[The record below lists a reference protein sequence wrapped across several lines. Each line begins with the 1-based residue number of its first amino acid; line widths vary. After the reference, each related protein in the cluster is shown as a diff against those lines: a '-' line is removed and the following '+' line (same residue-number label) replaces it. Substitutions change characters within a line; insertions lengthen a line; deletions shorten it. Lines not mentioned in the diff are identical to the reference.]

1 MRRESVKIWLF
12 WPKREVV
19 QDESENLN
27 PQESRTTIKDSEAK
41 LKRLPLAQNGTI

>member
-1 MRRESVKIWLF
+1 MKRASVKVWLF

-19 QDESENLN
+19 QDESENLH
-27 PQESRTTIKDSEAK
+27 PQESWATIEDSAAK